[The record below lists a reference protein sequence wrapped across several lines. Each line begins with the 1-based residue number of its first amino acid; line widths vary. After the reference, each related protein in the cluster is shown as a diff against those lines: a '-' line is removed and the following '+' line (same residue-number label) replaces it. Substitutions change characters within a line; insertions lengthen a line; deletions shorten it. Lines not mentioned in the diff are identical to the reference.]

1 MSRNLSPLGRSF
13 RDEYLLRDNFLSYD
27 MLDRFLVR
35 NLDFLTRSQDMTGL
49 SYEHAKKIVR
59 KTSKTASSTN
69 TLWQFLKVT
78 KSRILRFY
86 VTLSNVWG
94 GKISRRRHMY
104 KYSSRVR
111 DRQQIKRSFE
121 IGYSLVDFF

>member
-1 MSRNLSPLGRSF
+1 
-13 RDEYLLRDNFLSYD
+13 
-27 MLDRFLVR
+27 
-35 NLDFLTRSQDMTGL
+35 MTGL

-94 GKISRRRHMY
+94 GKISRGRYMY

-111 DRQQIKRSFE
+111 DRQRIKRSFE
-121 IGYSLVDFF
+121 IGYLLVDFI